1 MQSRVDASGGPP
13 THHSDINPPPPPPT
27 AGRTASIALARPVK
41 AEVGGGA
48 SKPILL
54 AKVLSGVAG
63 IAGGGR
69 ARGELRESLL
79 DGEGERS
86 AAAGVSSSA
95 ENRYQAPVVPTPQ
108 VATPSSEMDRSVTQ
122 PLSLSRLL
130 PLGHGQPDQRS
141 LLAAS
146 RGDEEDGGE
155 DGGVRAVGTAFL
167 GGAGTYGK
175 LEG

>member
-1 MQSRVDASGGPP
+1 M
-13 THHSDINPPPPPPT
+13 NP
-27 AGRTASIALARPVK
+27 
-41 AEVGGGA
+41 
-48 SKPILL
+48 
-54 AKVLSGVAG
+54 G

-146 RGDEEDGGE
+146 REDLEEGGE